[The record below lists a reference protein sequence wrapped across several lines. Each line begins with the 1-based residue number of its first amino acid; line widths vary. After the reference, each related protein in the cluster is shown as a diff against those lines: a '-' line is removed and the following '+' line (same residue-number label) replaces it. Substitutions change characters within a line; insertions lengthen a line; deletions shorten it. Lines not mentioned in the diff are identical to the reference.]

1 MKKYVKV
8 CSPHECRNFAR
19 LGALYWR
26 FASRGASPYTE
37 WRLYGDA
44 DMFTYG
50 RYDMLL
56 GELLDPAHP
65 DSDEAWQEQMD
76 KYDASILVES
86 DEE

>member
-37 WRLYGDA
+37 WRLGLA
-44 DMFTYG
+44 V
-50 RYDMLL
+50 L
-56 GELLDPAHP
+56 
-65 DSDEAWQEQMD
+65 
-76 KYDASILVES
+76 
-86 DEE
+86 EEEDD